1 MDSELLY
8 LKKRVNFH
16 RRMARESLCGE
27 GRWAHNQ
34 FVPAYVRR
42 IEDWKSQVRRG
53 QAPPN
58 GATPATTTRAI
69 LALTSEGAARPE
81 LVQ

>member
-27 GRWAHNQ
+27 ARWAHNQ

-42 IEDWKSQVRRG
+42 IEDWKSQVRTG
-53 QAPPN
+53 QASVN
-58 GATPATTTRAI
+58 GATPSTARAI
-69 LALTSEGAARPE
+69 LSLASQGAARPE
-81 LVQ
+81 LVK